1 MKPTDLLI
9 LFTCCLIT
17 AVITVAGT
25 RLFLAPASA
34 PPPAVAA
41 ELINPKLED
50 LRLRTFAS
58 SSPTNF
64 ISAAESVTPAVVF
77 IRCFGQRTSRLE
89 PNAEITTTGSGVIVD
104 GNGLIATNNH
114 VIDGAQ
120 RIRVLLDDKREFD
133 AEVIGVDEATD
144 LALLRIRPNS
154 VLPSLDFGNSD
165 SLRVGEWV
173 LAVGNP
179 FSLNSTV
186 TAGIVSA
193 KGRSIDVLEAADR
206 IESFIQ
212 SDAAVNPGNSGG
224 ALVNTNGELVG
235 INTAILTNS
244 GRHEGFAF
252 AIPGNLANRVLNDL
266 EQYGEVK
273 RARLGVYIQ
282 AVNDA
287 QAKRLGLTSA
297 QGVLVTNLTPN
308 GAALRAGLEVG
319 DVMTAL
325 NGVAISS
332 APEMQEQLSRYRPGE
347 KIRISFIRNGRK
359 RSATALL
366 RDKDNRAK
374 ALVSHQENDLLHQ
387 LGFEV
392 RALTPQEVTVFPNG
406 GVIVMSIFRNSAIE
420 ATNMN
425 VGFVITAVNSE
436 PVTTVEGFLKL
447 VGKEGELLFKGEY
460 EGYEG
465 DYFYRVE

>member
-9 LFTCCLIT
+9 LFTCCLFT

-25 RLFLAPASA
+25 RLFLAPAAA
-34 PPPAVAA
+34 PPEMAA
-41 ELINPKLED
+41 TDLINPRIED

-58 SSPTNF
+58 SAPTDF
-64 ISAAESVTPAVVF
+64 ITAAESVTRAVVF

-89 PNAEITTTGSGVIVD
+89 PNAEITTTGSGVIID
-104 GNGLIATNNH
+104 GSGLIATNNH
-114 VIDGAQ
+114 VIEGAQ

-133 AEVIGVDEATD
+133 AEIIGVDAATD
-144 LALLRIRPNS
+144 LALLRIRPNGQ
-154 VLPSLDFGNSD
+154 LPSLVFGNSD

-252 AIPGNLANRVLNDL
+252 AIPGNLASRVLNDL
-266 EQYGEVK
+266 QRYGEVK

-287 QAKRLGLTSA
+287 QAKRLGLPA
-297 QGVLVTNLTPN
+297 AAGVLITNLTPN

-325 NGVAISS
+325 NGIAISS
-332 APEMQEQLSRYRPGE
+332 APEMQEQLSRYRPGQ
-347 KIRISFIRNGRK
+347 KIRISYIRNGRK

-366 RDKDNRAK
+366 RDKENRAK
-374 ALVSHQENDLLHQ
+374 ALVSHQEDDLLHQ

-392 RALTPQEVTVFPNG
+392 RALTPPEQKLYPNG
-406 GVIVMSIFRNSAIE
+406 GVFVMSIFRNRAIE

-425 VGFVITAVNSE
+425 VGFVITAVNNK
-436 PVTTVEGFLKL
+436 PVTSLKEFLQL
-447 VGKEGELLFKGEY
+447 ISTEGELLFKGKY

-465 DYFYRVE
+465 NYFYRVE